1 MGSTSVREEENKALQ
16 ENDETRIQI
25 LEEEMNESETTTK
38 LDDFQPEQEQRRKIK
53 HSREEKQ

>member
-38 LDDFQPEQEQRRKIK
+38 LDDFQPEQEQRRKIE